1 MRVDFQ
7 DGFNKDHVELYIN
20 GRKRIEAEGVTS
32 KRQLGLALSTELE
45 VPEGTLEVDIR
56 IPTQNLSKTFSVD
69 TPNLGISIRNG
80 DIEIITSGK
89 RFGYA

>member
-1 MRVDFQ
+1 MRVDLQ
-7 DGFNKDHVELYIN
+7 DGFDKDRVEVYVN
-20 GRKRIEAEGVTS
+20 GVAVLAEEGVTS
-32 KRQLGLALSTELE
+32 RRTLGFALSSEIEVAPGPVELE
-45 VPEGTLEVDIR
+45 IR
-56 IPTQNLSKTFSVD
+56 IPTRNLSKTFSVD